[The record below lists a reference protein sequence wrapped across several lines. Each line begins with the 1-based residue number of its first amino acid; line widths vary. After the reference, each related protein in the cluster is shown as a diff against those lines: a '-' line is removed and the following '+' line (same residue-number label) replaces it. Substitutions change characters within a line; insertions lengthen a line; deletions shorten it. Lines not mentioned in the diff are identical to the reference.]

1 MIWTRPFARRN
12 SVRKYQAFNMVDF
25 AGIASASVAFL
36 MYYNTLDAGFAYDD
50 T

>member
-1 MIWTRPFARRN
+1 
-12 SVRKYQAFNMVDF
+12 MVDF
-25 AGIASASVAFL
+25 AGVASATVAFL

>member
-1 MIWTRPFARRN
+1 
-12 SVRKYQAFNMVDF
+12 MVDL
-25 AGIASASVAFL
+25 AGIGSAAVAFL